1 MKKTRSEGDK
11 SLKEKSKDKSQ
22 QHQETR
28 RGPGR
33 PKTVVYEKYDLN
45 QHVSRMMSAEG
56 RKLIKLM
63 TEKFK
68 QMQYALDNKFLK
80 AGKQQ
85 TEKGT
90 KNAGGSPKDRDSCQK
105 VNNLTIF
112 CCWKCNKP
120 S

>member
-22 QHQETR
+22 RHSETR

-45 QHVSRMMSAEG
+45 QDVSRMMSTEG

-68 QMQYALDNKFLK
+68 QMQ
-80 AGKQQ
+80 
-85 TEKGT
+85 
-90 KNAGGSPKDRDSCQK
+90 
-105 VNNLTIF
+105 
-112 CCWKCNKP
+112 
-120 S
+120 